1 MGVRHALGW
10 WVVAWW
16 SIVGLTAAGGDT
28 SLAEAVKSQ
37 DKGAVA
43 ALLNGRVDVNVP
55 LPDGATALHWAA
67 YWNDM
72 DTADRLIRA
81 GAKVDVMNRYGVTPL
96 VLASTN
102 GSAAM
107 AEKLVRAGADP
118 NGSPKGEPV
127 LMTASRAG
135 DVETVKVLLAHEAN
149 PNARETERG
158 HTALMWAAAEG
169 HEDVA
174 RLLLDYGAEVDARS
188 IGGFTPLAFA
198 VQEGRPDLVRFL
210 VDAGADPNLKVKD
223 ATEHKGFE
231 SVSPEDT
238 RGGPLVFVAI
248 NSRHYEVAAL
258 LLDKGADPNALHDT
272 DRTALHVLV
281 TASNPVMI
289 NQRPQP
295 VRVTGSV
302 DRNAL
307 MKSLL
312 AHGADP
318 NRRIGRENKALISVG
333 EERRRLDRGGLDPEG
348 ATPLVLAAAAS
359 DVEAM
364 RILAAGGADPL
375 IPTKNHTT
383 VIMAAAG
390 MGFDVV
396 VPAAPEAKVVE
407 SVRVA
412 LELGGDVTAANGYG
426 QTALHGAVYRAIRG
440 GKGAVAAIP
449 LLIGS
454 GAKLDAMDELGR
466 TPLMLAEDLG
476 QKSNAIGHDD
486 LVALLRALGGHDLL
500 PR

>member
-1 MGVRHALGW
+1 MSVRQSLGGL
-10 WVVAWW
+10 VIAWL
-16 SIVGLTAAGGDT
+16 SIVGLIAAGGDT

-67 YWNDM
+67 HWSDL

-96 VLASTN
+96 VLASMN

-107 AEKLVRAGADP
+107 VEKLVRAGADP
-118 NGSPKGEPV
+118 NASPKGEPV

-135 DVETVKVLLAHEAN
+135 DVETVRVLLAHDAN
-149 PNARETERG
+149 ANAREAERG

-174 RLLLDYGAEVDARS
+174 RVLIDYGAEVDARS

-210 VDAGADPNLKVKD
+210 MDSGADPNLKVKD

-238 RGGPLVFVAI
+238 RGGPLTFVAI

-258 LLDKGADPNALHDT
+258 LLDKGADPNARHET

-295 VRVTGSV
+295 VRVSGSV

-307 MKSLL
+307 MKALL

-318 NRRIGRENKALISVG
+318 NVRIGRENKDLISVG
-333 EERRRLDRGGLDPEG
+333 EENGRSIAAAWTLRARRRSCLRQRP
-348 ATPLVLAAAAS
+348 ATWTRCVSLPLV
-359 DVEAM
+359 M
-364 RILAAGGADPL
+364 P
-375 IPTKNHTT
+375 
-383 VIMAAAG
+383 
-390 MGFDVV
+390 
-396 VPAAPEAKVVE
+396 
-407 SVRVA
+407 
-412 LELGGDVTAANGYG
+412 
-426 QTALHGAVYRAIRG
+426 IRC
-440 GKGAVAAIP
+440 
-449 LLIGS
+449 
-454 GAKLDAMDELGR
+454 
-466 TPLMLAEDLG
+466 
-476 QKSNAIGHDD
+476 
-486 LVALLRALGGHDLL
+486 
-500 PR
+500 